1 MENKKE
7 QIPKQYKSFQPHSK
21 EWLEKAAQL
30 ELNMF
35 RSILGK
41 PDFTL
46 EEMRE
51 MNKKNLDNNLS
62 ITFLKKNEKK

>member
-51 MNKKNLDNNLS
+51 MNKKNLDNSVS

>member
-30 ELNMF
+30 RLNMY

-46 EEMRE
+46 EDMHEMDKRKPDDSI
-51 MNKKNLDNNLS
+51 NVTFIKN
-62 ITFLKKNEKK
+62 NEKK

>member
-30 ELNMF
+30 RLNMY

-46 EEMRE
+46 EDMHEMD
-51 MNKKNLDNNLS
+51 KQNLDNNVS
-62 ITFLKKNEKK
+62 

>member
-46 EEMRE
+46 EDMRE